1 MDRIE
6 AMNAFISAVDEGS
19 LAGASRRLGRS
30 PAAVTRAVA
39 ALESMVGTRLLY
51 RTTRVIRLTE
61 AGQRYI
67 ASCRRILAD
76 LQEAELLAAGERTA
90 PRGVL
95 TVTAPLFFGRL
106 YVRRLVDAY
115 LEAYPQVQARLL
127 LLDRTVNLLDE
138 GIDVA
143 VRIGHLPDSS
153 LIAVK
158 TGEVRRVVC
167 ASPGYLRRHKL
178 PRQPV
183 ELASHNCIVFSAM
196 TPTDTW
202 TFTAGRGSDSVRTV
216 RVRHRLTV
224 TEAEAA
230 IASAVEG
237 HGITCVLSYQIER
250 ELKRGR
256 LRLILEDFEAEPL
269 PVHVVYPEARLSA
282 AKTRAFVDFV
292 TPRLKK
298 ELTRIAAQIAAA
310 TRGRQRSV

>member
-6 AMNAFISAVDEGS
+6 AMNAFVSSVDEGS

-39 ALESMVGTRLLY
+39 ALERLVGTRLLY

-61 AGQRYI
+61 AGERYI
-67 ASCRRILAD
+67 ASCRRILTD
-76 LQEAELLAAGERTA
+76 LQEAELLAAGERSA

-95 TVTAPLFFGRL
+95 TITAPLFFGRL

-115 LEAYPQVQARLL
+115 LGAYPEVQARLL

-138 GIDVA
+138 GIDAA

-167 ASPGYLRRHKL
+167 ASPEYLRRHKL
-178 PRQPV
+178 PRQPPD
-183 ELASHNCIVFSAM
+183 LASHDCIIFSAM

-202 TFTAGRGSDSVRTV
+202 TFAASRGSASLRTR
-216 RVRHRLTV
+216 RVRHRLPF
-224 TEAEAA
+224 TEPEAA

-237 HGITCVLSYQIER
+237 RGVTCVLSYQIER
-250 ELKRGR
+250 ELNRGR
-256 LRLILEDFEAEPL
+256 LSLILEDFEPN
-269 PVHVVYPEARLSA
+269 PH
-282 AKTRAFVDFV
+282 
-292 TPRLKK
+292 
-298 ELTRIAAQIAAA
+298 
-310 TRGRQRSV
+310 